1 MAAEKQSY
9 TLEDADIYFR
19 GNLVG
24 GVQSV
29 TVVMEQDNQ
38 PVHEAGSKKPREIR
52 DGQITYNG
60 SVERLHL
67 DTETIK
73 ELVDLEDGNNPY
85 FDIVGK
91 TKNKNP
97 ERTIVVRDAKFKG
110 FNLTLGLTDNT
121 VFSQDYDALDVREE

>member
-9 TLEDADIYFR
+9 TLEDCDIYFN

-24 GVQSV
+24 GVQSL
-29 TVVMEQDNQ
+29 TATMEQDNQ

-52 DGQITYNG
+52 DGQITYSG
-60 SVERLHL
+60 SVEQLHL
-67 DTETIK
+67 DVDTIK

-97 ERTIVVRDAKFKG
+97 ERTLVVRDAKFKG
-110 FNLTLGLTDNT
+110 FSLSLGLTDNT
-121 VFSQDYDALDVREE
+121 VVSRDFDALDIKEE